1 MNNKNKTRL
10 AAMVMAALAVLGLSG
25 AAVVQSAG
33 TTSAPPAE
41 QPESIAP
48 ADNDTLQVENGAD
61 DATEAPEANEAA
73 EPAEAAGA
81 EDQSPSYTSSITAPN
96 VNPADDGTETADDE
110 TAEAQ
115 ALAGLVT
122 ITSDQAMAAALAAVP
137 GTVVQVELDNENGSV
152 VYSVEVDT
160 GNGIVDVKVD
170 AGNGTI
176 LHQDADNDIESDG

>member
-25 AAVVQSAG
+25 AAVVQSAD

-48 ADNDTLQVENGAD
+48 TDNDTLQEENGAD

-160 GNGIVDVKVD
+160 GNGTVDVKVD
-170 AGNGTI
+170 AGNGTV
-176 LHQDADNDIESDG
+176 LHQDADNDSQSEG